1 MSDIALIVDD
11 DVRLLEGLR
20 RNLRGRVNV
29 LTATDGSAALEILR
43 DQGPIAVILC
53 DMRMPGMDGIAVLRA
68 ARERFPET
76 VRMMLTGNADQATA
90 VDAINRGEIFRF
102 LNKPCESDRLVAAL
116 EAGIRQYRLAT
127 GERELLE
134 QTLAGSLRLLLDV
147 LKLSGAGMADAIPN
161 LRRWGRAIAQA
172 LQLPDPWKLDVAL
185 MLSEIGAVAIPPS
198 IAASLATANRSPRRN
213 ASLSSGHLSSR
224 AT

>member
-1 MSDIALIVDD
+1 MVEDFRRGQGKFQDMSDIALIVDD

-134 QTLAGSLRLLLDV
+134 QTWQEVFGCCLTS
-147 LKLSGAGMADAIPN
+147 
-161 LRRWGRAIAQA
+161 
-172 LQLPDPWKLDVAL
+172 
-185 MLSEIGAVAIPPS
+185 
-198 IAASLATANRSPRRN
+198 
-213 ASLSSGHLSSR
+213 
-224 AT
+224 

>member
-1 MSDIALIVDD
+1 MVEDFRRGQGKFQDMSDIALIVDD

-76 VRMMLTGNADQATA
+76 VRMMLTGNADQATRWMPSTERDFPVSQQA
-90 VDAINRGEIFRF
+90 LRVGSARRRPGGGDQAI
-102 LNKPCESDRLVAAL
+102 PACDR
-116 EAGIRQYRLAT
+116 
-127 GERELLE
+127 ERELLE
-134 QTLAGSLRLLLDV
+134 Q
-147 LKLSGAGMADAIPN
+147 I
-161 LRRWGRAIAQA
+161 GR
-172 LQLPDPWKLDVAL
+172 KSSVA
-185 MLSEIGAVAIPPS
+185 A
-198 IAASLATANRSPRRN
+198 
-213 ASLSSGHLSSR
+213 
-224 AT
+224 